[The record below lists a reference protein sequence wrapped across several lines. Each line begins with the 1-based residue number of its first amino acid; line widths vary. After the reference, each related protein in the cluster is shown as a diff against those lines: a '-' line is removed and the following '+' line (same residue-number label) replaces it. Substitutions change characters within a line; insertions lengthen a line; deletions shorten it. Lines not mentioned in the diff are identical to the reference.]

1 MNPNIYNRPMFQNP
15 QQRAGGGIMAGV
27 APINFSNGG
36 STWGDV
42 GSSLYNTASGY
53 GNASAEVLGEYG
65 RNIYD
70 GINMP
75 SPGELGFSVDDDGI
89 GFDSSQLGEFYDEQ
103 STPSDGGIFGIVNGE
118 EITARDAFN
127 FLVVDKDDPVD
138 LAIASASVALLAVPF
153 AGWAAA
159 GAATL
164 GRYGYKGAKAFN
176 ALKKLRQGDG
186 ISTGFVPSADAGSKI
201 SRFLGKRVSP
211 TKESLEKGIIK
222 NLVPVPGERAAQYQT
237 NRLLG
242 ELGEGA
248 IDLVIPS
255 ARADETAEFED
266 SLSDEDKN
274 LISSSQQQES
284 GPVETAGIAAI
295 DTQDPQITDMVREA
309 ETDAEGGIAKVAR
322 SIAEARSDEFK
333 SPTFR
338 RGDKD
343 LAAVTKEDLIDSGY
357 EGPDALTNYL
367 NDMKFDDELGEYIKD
382 IEAEGKANGGIMR
395 LKNGKFIDFADSTF
409 GKVVERYN
417 KRQAAAKKAPWR
429 EQDLQPTAPNT
440 RTKTNVSDNKPVLP
454 DGDTATKDGMIKK
467 GLKSTGTLGLYGA
480 AAYGGYKLL
489 ADLADN
495 AEEELSTAVAGDASA
510 AEIEALKV
518 KLADANKK
526 LAEALEDNTTNG
538 DTTDGDTT
546 DEGNPLKQLFSKV
559 RKGLSFDDPQK
570 ALYIAG
576 QMMKPTEG
584 FVPVNAFT
592 AGTEAA
598 IAYDKN
604 KSEMARDQAS
614 VNSTMLDSE
623 KEYELRLAKI
633 EAATGEKLPDQQ
645 RLSLYEAVVADARGQ
660 EDILTLMK
668 YQPDQLTDEIL
679 NRINRGNADIV
690 TAQIMDRFQTSV
702 PTI

>member
-27 APINFSNGG
+27 APINMSNGG

-42 GSSLYNTASGY
+42 GSSLYDTASGY
-53 GNASAEVLGEYG
+53 GNAGAEVLGEYG

-89 GFDSSQLGEFYDEQ
+89 GFDSSQLGEFVDEQ
-103 STPSDGGIFGIVNGE
+103 STPSDGGILGIVDGE

-138 LAIASASVALLAVPF
+138 LAIASASVALLAVPV

-176 ALKKLRQGDG
+176 ALKKLKQGDG
-186 ISTGFVPSADAGSKI
+186 ISTGFAPSKDAGTMV
-201 SRFLGKRVSP
+201 SRFLKRRVSP

-255 ARADETAEFED
+255 ARADQTAEFED
-266 SLSDEDKN
+266 ALSEEDKN
-274 LISSSQQQES
+274 LISFSQQQEG

-382 IEAEGKANGGIMR
+382 IEAEGKANGGIMK
-395 LKNGKFIDFADSTF
+395 LKKGKFIDFADSTF
-409 GKVVERYN
+409 GKVVETYK

-429 EQDLQPTAPNT
+429 EQDLQPKAPST
-440 RTKTNVSDNKPVLP
+440 RTKTNGSDDKLVLP
-454 DGDTATKDGMIKK
+454 DGDTATKGGGRFKNAARYGTGMVI
-467 GLKSTGTLGLYGA
+467 
-480 AAYGGYKLL
+480 GGSAVAYKL
-489 ADLADN
+489 AADN
-495 AEEELSTAVAGDASA
+495 AEEKLSTAVTGGASA
-510 AEIEALKV
+510 AEIAALEAQLAKAQEDLAAALK
-518 KLADANKK
+518 
-526 LAEALEDNTTNG
+526 DNTTG
-538 DTTDGDTT
+538 DDNSGD
-546 DEGNPLKQLFSKV
+546 DKNSGEGNPLKQLFSKV

-592 AGTEAA
+592 VGTEAGV
-598 IAYDKN
+598 AYDKN
-604 KSEMARDQAS
+604 KAEMARDQAAVDQVGTDLEREFLTLKS
-614 VNSTMLDSE
+614 SAETSLGR
-623 KEYELRLAKI
+623 ELKPT
-633 EAATGEKLPDQQ
+633 EANDLLLYVRQDMQSKKALMTLFTTTAPDQINKDT
-645 RLSLYEAVVADARGQ
+645 V
-660 EDILTLMK
+660 
-668 YQPDQLTDEIL
+668 DQLSTSAAANYI
-679 NRINRGNADIV
+679 RGIKV
-690 TAQIMDRFQTSV
+690 
-702 PTI
+702 

>member
-1 MNPNIYNRPMFQNP
+1 MINNIYNRPMFQNP

-27 APINFSNGG
+27 APINMSNGG

-42 GSSLYNTASGY
+42 GSSLYDTASGY
-53 GNASAEVLGEYG
+53 GNAGAEVLGEYG

-103 STPSDGGIFGIVNGE
+103 STPSDSGIFGVLDGK

-127 FLVVDKDDPVD
+127 FLVVDPDDPVD
-138 LAIASASVALLAVPF
+138 VKIAAASAALLAVPF

-176 ALKKLRQGDG
+176 ALKKLKQGEG

-211 TKESLEKGIIK
+211 TKESLKKGIIK

-248 IDLVIPS
+248 IDFVIPS
-255 ARADETAEFED
+255 ARADQTAEFED
-266 SLSDEDKN
+266 ALSEEDKN
-274 LISSSQQQES
+274 LISFSQQQES
-284 GPVETAGIAAI
+284 GPVETPAGIAAI
-295 DTQDPQITDMVREA
+295 DNKTPIQIDTMVQEA

-322 SIAEARSDEFK
+322 SIEEARSDSFK

-409 GKVVERYN
+409 GKVVETYKR
-417 KRQAAAKKAPWR
+417 RQAAAKKAPWR

-440 RTKTNVSDNKPVLP
+440 RTKTNVSDDTPVLP
-454 DGDTATKDGMIKK
+454 DGGTATKGGGRLKNAARYGTGMAI
-467 GLKSTGTLGLYGA
+467 GGSLV
-480 AAYGGYKLL
+480 AYQL
-489 ADLADN
+489 AADN
-495 AEEELSTAVAGDASA
+495 AEEKVTAAVDAGAPA
-510 AEIEALKV
+510 AEVA
-518 KLADANKK
+518 
-526 LAEALEDNTTNG
+526 ALEAELAVVKEQLAAALEANETNG
-538 DTTDGDTT
+538 DTTG
-546 DEGNPLKQLFSKV
+546 EGNPLKQLFSKV

-592 AGTEAA
+592 VGTEAGV
-598 IAYDKN
+598 AYDKN
-604 KSEMARDQAS
+604 KAEMARDQAAVDQVGTDLEREFLTLKS
-614 VNSTMLDSE
+614 SAETSLGR
-623 KEYELRLAKI
+623 ELKPT
-633 EAATGEKLPDQQ
+633 EANDLLLYVRQDMQSKKALMTLFTTTAPDQINKDT
-645 RLSLYEAVVADARGQ
+645 V
-660 EDILTLMK
+660 
-668 YQPDQLTDEIL
+668 DQLSTSAAANYI
-679 NRINRGNADIV
+679 RGIKV
-690 TAQIMDRFQTSV
+690 
-702 PTI
+702 